1 MTGPCTV
8 RIGGGSAGLGDGI
21 VGIPQLLR
29 GGELDYLML
38 DYLSEYFMPQAG
50 RSRQRDP
57 QAGYV
62 PGFPDEIVSLAGH
75 ALAGKKVKIVT
86 NAGAVNP
93 RSCAA
98 AIRAA
103 ARRADFDIKV
113 AIVDGDDVIE
123 RAMEFRKAGR
133 LKAELP
139 QGSGYTTLNAYL
151 GAFPIARALSLGADI
166 VITGRVVDS
175 ALCLGPLIH
184 EFGWG
189 PQQYDLLAS
198 GSLIGHILECG
209 AQASGGIFT
218 DWQEVGDYTDIGYP
232 IAECRADGSAIITKV
247 PGTGGLVSVGTV
259 AEQLVYEIA
268 DPRGYQLPDV
278 ICDFSNV
285 RFEQSGPDRVLM
297 TGAKG
302 RPPGP
307 NYKVNATWDDGWFAS
322 WGFAVRGR
330 DAADRAKAIA
340 DAVLRRGARLLRE
353 RHLPAMRRSRIEIIG
368 DEESWGANARTQ
380 GSREVFCRIAIEAG
394 DEATLGIL
402 LRETGTASVS
412 MAPGIVGSMLM
423 FHPVPMARLESFLIP
438 AIEVPAR
445 ITLDDH
451 TETHERAVSASPV
464 AAPEAAVPPS
474 PDRATDT
481 TVPLRRLAWA
491 RSGDKADVCNIG
503 VVARKPEYLPYIAAA
518 MDEAAVARQYA
529 FILGDDGAV
538 ERHYLPGSH
547 ALNFLLRGAL
557 DGGCTVSLRLDPF
570 GKSAAQDAL
579 DMSIPVP
586 ASLLRPVG

>member
-1 MTGPCTV
+1 MTQQRIV

-50 RSRQRDP
+50 RSRLRDP
-57 QAGYV
+57 QTGYV
-62 PGFPDEIVSLAGH
+62 PGFPDEIVALAGRD
-75 ALAGKKVKIVT
+75 LAGKKVKIVT

-93 RSCAA
+93 RGCAA
-98 AIRAA
+98 AIREA
-103 ARRADFDIKV
+103 ARRRDLDIKIAV
-113 AIVDGDDVIE
+113 VDGDDVIE
-123 RAMEFRKAGR
+123 RASEFRKSGR
-133 LKAELP
+133 LQSELP
-139 QGSGYTTLNAYL
+139 KGASYTTLNAYL
-151 GAFPIARALSLGADI
+151 GAFPIARALALGTDL

-184 EFGWG
+184 EFGWR
-189 PQQYDLLAS
+189 PEQYDLLAA
-198 GSLIGHILECG
+198 GSLVGHILECG

-218 DWQEVGDYTDIGYP
+218 DWRQVGDYTDIGYP
-232 IAECRADGSAIITKV
+232 IAECRADGSAVITKA

-259 AEQLVYEIA
+259 AEQLLYEIA
-268 DPRGYQLPDV
+268 DPRSYHLPDV
-278 ICDFSNV
+278 VCDFSNV
-285 RFEQSGPDRVLM
+285 RFEQLGPDRVRM

-322 WGFAVRGR
+322 WGYAVRGQ

-353 RHLPAMRRSRIEIIG
+353 RSLPALRRSRVEIIG
-368 DEESWGANARTQ
+368 DEESWGAHARTQ
-380 GSREVFCRIAIEAG
+380 GSREIFCRITIEAG
-394 DEATLGIL
+394 DDKTFGIL
-402 LRETGTASVS
+402 LRETGTGSVS
-412 MAPGIVGSMLM
+412 MAPGIVGSLM
-423 FHPVPMARLESFLIP
+423 MFNPVPMARLESFLIP
-438 AIEVPAR
+438 ASEVPAR
-445 ITLDDH
+445 ITIDDR
-451 TETHERAVSASPV
+451 TETHERAESPPLV
-464 AAPEAAVPPS
+464 AAPEAAAAPT

-481 TVPLRRLAWA
+481 TVPLRQLAWA

-503 VVARKPEYLPYIAAA
+503 IVARKPEYLPYIAAA

-529 FILGDDGAV
+529 FILSDDGAV

-547 ALNFLLRGAL
+547 ALNFLLSGAL
-557 DGGCTVSLRLDPF
+557 DGGCTVSLCLDPF

-586 ASLLRPVG
+586 ASLLP